1 MPRWLS
7 SPEAAYRNHH
17 VSNAIIVAELHLNIV
32 GFDTADEY
40 RLLNQRSIHEIMIL
54 GKVVGTIVTTISHA
68 HYKNRRLLVVQPL
81 IMDGDSL
88 APEDDFIA
96 LDNSQ
101 AGIGD
106 TVLVNREGN
115 GARQALGIPDG
126 CVISVIVG
134 IVDSVSVE
142 G

>member
-1 MPRWLS
+1 MICRLS
-7 SPEAAYRNHH
+7 SVVRRPM
-17 VSNAIIVAELHLNIV
+17 VI
-32 GFDTADEY
+32 
-40 RLLNQRSIHEIMIL
+40 
-54 GKVVGTIVTTISHA
+54 GKVIGTVVTTISHA

-81 IMDGDSL
+81 ALPGQ
-88 APEDDFIA
+88 PEDGDFIA
-96 LDNSQ
+96 LDNTQ

-134 IVDSVSVE
+134 IVDSTSIV
-142 G
+142 

>member
-1 MPRWLS
+1 
-7 SPEAAYRNHH
+7 
-17 VSNAIIVAELHLNIV
+17 
-32 GFDTADEY
+32 
-40 RLLNQRSIHEIMIL
+40 MIL
-54 GKVVGTIVTTISHA
+54 GKVVGTIVTTISHP

-81 IMDGDSL
+81 IMDGETP

-96 LDNSQ
+96 LDNTQ

-115 GARQALGIPDG
+115 GARQVLKNPDA

-134 IVDSVSVE
+134 IVDSVYLES
-142 G
+142 